1 MAMGQ
6 RSSANNM
13 PEFRVTYTFISVSMR
28 FVYECLVN
36 VDGGKR
42 TPHVIL
48 SCCCCTS
55 CEVLSV
61 PEESRGNKR

>member
-1 MAMGQ
+1 MATGQ

-13 PEFRVTYTFISVSMR
+13 PEFRVTYTFIFVLMR

-36 VDGGKR
+36 ADGGKR
-42 TPHVIL
+42 TPGVIL

-61 PEESRGNKR
+61 PEESHSNKR